1 MEKCL
6 TWLGRKTGRKQPVS
20 IFIFSWFALAEA
32 VVGIISLGWWVPGW
46 RAWALFS
53 WEWFDDFTKRYDI

>member
-1 MEKCL
+1 MTKVL

-20 IFIFSWFALAEA
+20 MFIFSWFALAESI
-32 VVGIISLGWWVPGW
+32 VTILSLGFVCPHW

-53 WEWFDDFTKRYDI
+53 WEWFDDFTKKYDL